1 MSPEFVPR
9 APRVIRVLGRSGSGK
24 TTFIDALVRA
34 CTNWSVAVVKHSR
47 TSMSPPQTGKDTA
60 LHFAAGAVASVGLSP
75 GYAEAF
81 LRDPAFGLDEV
92 LAFFVGKV
100 DLVIVEGAREA
111 DLPTIL
117 LGELPPG
124 AVAGQI
130 LLSLPPRPEASEDL
144 LASVRALLATLPTC
158 P

>member
-1 MSPEFVPR
+1 
-9 APRVIRVLGRSGSGK
+9 
-24 TTFIDALVRA
+24 
-34 CTNWSVAVVKHSR
+34 
-47 TSMSPPQTGKDTA
+47 MSPPQTAKDTA

-92 LAFFVGKV
+92 VGFFAGKV

-117 LGELPPG
+117 LGDLPPG

-144 LASVRALLATLPTC
+144 LASVRTLLATLP
-158 P
+158 PRS